1 MLFLYSLN
9 IKSQDNAYV
18 DFEKKFDT
26 ELVYNI
32 YAKLKPNKIKIDIF
46 IRKHCYNKQI
56 TNILSKTLVY
66 VKKCKKFLNCSVI
79 NFLLMK

>member
-9 IKSQDNAYV
+9 IKSQDNTYV

-32 YAKLKPNKIKIDIF
+32 YAKLKPKTKKLRINM
-46 IRKHCYNKQI
+46 
-56 TNILSKTLVY
+56 KTLPY
-66 VKKCKKFLNCSVI
+66 ETKLKYKFI
-79 NFLLMK
+79 NYILHI